1 MLHISKLSVPH
12 PAKPHPYTKCIYQL
26 FCSIQGKKLSPTGAF
41 YETFL
46 LPAHVSHLRP
56 SITVAEL
63 VLLRRSLH
71 PEPLSVMVAVHSLS
85 PGAGNKRMSGL
96 PSDQLLSLN
105 ELPPLGYDM
114 FNVMAT
120 LKPPRHRLDML
131 GFQLRFGD
139 KGSSLVLHEA
149 LTQSPYCLNGR
160 SVSQPLLVA
169 YRVRPAEMLPWPNSE
184 HRQRHHFGASA
195 QHEEQGDRGAPSELH
210 AGFMNATLTFIIV
223 NSVSGSC
230 SQ

>member
-1 MLHISKLSVPH
+1 MPQLLEDLAGDMGNRDLSKDILEMLHISKLSVPH

-26 FCSIQGKKLSPTGAF
+26 LAMQESRQSSDGPVVQSFCSIQGKKLSPTGAKDNTSGWIWF
-41 YETFL
+41 S
-46 LPAHVSHLRP
+46 VSHLRP

-120 LKPPRHRLDML
+120 LKPPRDWLDML

-160 SVSQPLLVA
+160 SVNLHTTGVVSCDGDV
-169 YRVRPAEMLPWPNSE
+169 SKH
-184 HRQRHHFGASA
+184 HR
-195 QHEEQGDRGAPSELH
+195 
-210 AGFMNATLTFIIV
+210 
-223 NSVSGSC
+223 
-230 SQ
+230 